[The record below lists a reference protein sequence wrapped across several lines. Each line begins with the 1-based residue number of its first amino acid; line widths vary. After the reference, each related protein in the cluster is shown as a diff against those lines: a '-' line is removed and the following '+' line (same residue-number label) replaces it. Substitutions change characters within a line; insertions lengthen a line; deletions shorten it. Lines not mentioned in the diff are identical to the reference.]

1 MKTYGVATVTPV
13 NIGDKVRF
21 NPFKGVHISGF
32 CMNVDCVV
40 TGTVIEIH
48 NEHRWFGV
56 EYMLGDVKQRTSFNF
71 IDLNETFSIRRFR
84 KKDVLAFLEE

>member
-1 MKTYGVATVTPV
+1 MKTYGANTVSPV

-32 CMNVDCVV
+32 CMDEKCVV

-48 NEHRWFGV
+48 NEHRWFEV
-56 EYMLGDVKQRTSFNF
+56 EYELGGVKQRTSFNF
-71 IDLNETFSIRRFR
+71 ADVGETVSIRRCR
-84 KKDVLAFLEE
+84 KKED